1 MEKAKELLANPA
13 GEEIPLGTHPETGLE
28 VVAKNGRYGPFVTEL
43 LPEDAPKKAKPRT
56 GSLFKDM
63 SLDTINLEQA
73 VRLLSLPRVVG
84 ERRRRAWR
92 SPRRTAAT
100 APTSRRA
107 PTRARWR
114 PSSSSSTSPS
124 SRRWRSTPSPSSA
137 AAPRLP
143 PPLKELGNDP
153 VSGAAGRGEGRPV
166 R

>member
-73 VRLLSLPRVVG
+73 VGCSRCRGWSAWTT
-84 ERRRRAWR
+84 RASR

-100 APTSRRA
+100 APT
-107 PTRARWR
+107 
-114 PSSSSSTSPS
+114 
-124 SRRWRSTPSPSSA
+124 
-137 AAPRLP
+137 
-143 PPLKELGNDP
+143 
-153 VSGAAGRGEGRPV
+153 
-166 R
+166 